1 MPRISLGKRM
11 SNAEATKARSG
22 QIAERQ
28 RTDALA
34 LLAAATARI
43 EVMQPFIVHLPPT
56 GLPSGRQV
64 LELDG

>member
-11 SNAEATKARSG
+11 SNAEATKARGG

-34 LLAAATARI
+34 LLAAATALLVVSHDKTFLANININQR
-43 EVMQPFIVHLPPT
+43 
-56 GLPSGRQV
+56 
-64 LELDG
+64 LELNLSVQG